1 MKVPSQQ
8 GTSELSFQQVVAI
21 SLFRKFVYS
30 SELNL
35 SHILHRIKTMECC
48 VLGSHFSANSIPGS
62 ELEGIF
68 QRADVFIHHVNEEMY
83 FSITKG
89 RSSFLSKMFVVQM
102 LMYKCKRRNKLLSGN
117 KSPAVEPSSEL
128 LYP

>member
-35 SHILHRIKTMECC
+35 SHILHRIKAVECC
-48 VLGSHFSANSIPGS
+48 VLGSHFSANSVPGS

-68 QRADVFIHHVNEEMY
+68 QRADVFASNHHMNEEMY

-89 RSSFLSKMFVVQM
+89 RSSFLSKIFVVQM
-102 LMYKCKRRNKLLSGN
+102 LMYKCKRRNKLLN
-117 KSPAVEPSSEL
+117 LKRV
-128 LYP
+128 